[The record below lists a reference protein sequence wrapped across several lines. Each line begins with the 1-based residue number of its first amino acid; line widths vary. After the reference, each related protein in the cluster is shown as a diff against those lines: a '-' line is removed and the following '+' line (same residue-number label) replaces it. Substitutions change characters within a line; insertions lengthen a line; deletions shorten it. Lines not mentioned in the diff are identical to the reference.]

1 MGYGGIVPPGRT
13 HDLARVAALAEEW
26 IAPGARG
33 GPYDVPASLSME
45 DPGPMTKG
53 FWSLREGWL
62 EPKDP
67 AAELEVLGLAPGSE
81 RELRGEAWSDAAA
94 EALLG
99 LRPSRGGGAAD
110 DAAAVAAFREAL
122 PEPRRDDGPR
132 VLSGPLDRFLKLEAA
147 RSSAALAAAVALAD
161 DLAAALRGAKF
172 MSGGLAAALAAVRR
186 GETPDALAAARP
198 LGDWCAAV
206 RAREAQLGAWLRD
219 GKPRSV
225 WLPGLLDPHQFLAA
239 ARYDCFLNAPREGE
253 IWAATTRASWT
264 RHRSPG
270 DVTDADAARPG
281 AHVHG
286 LALYGAALDADGGLE
301 EIRRPDAEF
310 ERAGVLYVSARVADD
325 PGPGVYEAPAYRTK
339 HRKAED
345 LLFVVRF
352 MCGADRRKWLIRGP
366 CLALD
371 GAPSGDASGSL

>member
-1 MGYGGIVPPGRT
+1 MRSDSSIGNHI
-13 HDLARVAALAEEW
+13 EE
-26 IAPGARG
+26 
-33 GPYDVPASLSME
+33 L
-45 DPGPMTKG
+45 
-53 FWSLREGWL
+53 
-62 EPKDP
+62 
-67 AAELEVLGLAPGSE
+67 
-81 RELRGEAWSDAAA
+81 
-94 EALLG
+94 
-99 LRPSRGGGAAD
+99 
-110 DAAAVAAFREAL
+110 AL
-122 PEPRRDDGPR
+122 PEPG
-132 VLSGPLDRFLKLEAA
+132 SGCW
-147 RSSAALAAAVALAD
+147 LA
-161 DLAAALRGAKF
+161 
-172 MSGGLAAALAAVRR
+172 
-186 GETPDALAAARP
+186 
-198 LGDWCAAV
+198 C
-206 RAREAQLGAWLRD
+206 
-219 GKPRSV
+219 
-225 WLPGLLDPHQFLAA
+225 
-239 ARYDCFLNAPREGE
+239 CLNAPREGE

-371 GAPSGDASGSL
+371 GSPSGGASG